1 MKFGIF
7 DHLDASGLPLA
18 ELYESRLRL
27 IEEYERAGF
36 NSYHLAEHHATPLGM
51 APSPSVFLAAAAQ
64 RTRRLLLGP
73 MVFTVALYHPLRLAE
88 EICMLDHLS
97 GGRLQLGFGRGVSP
111 IEMEMFGI
119 DPASGQARYLEAYQ
133 VIMKALS
140 STTLTHEGQFFQFRD
155 VPIQLAPLQQPH
167 PPLWYGVAMPAAAA
181 WAAQNGINVI
191 SLQPPG
197 NVRAVT
203 DRYREE
209 WAAAGKSAD
218 SLPFLGMGRHIVVAE
233 TDARA
238 QEMARRAYKR
248 WHANFWHLWVHH
260 NKTGAQ
266 PPYNA
271 YPADF
276 DVLLQRGQALAGSPD
291 TVRAAL
297 ASQADQAGVNYALL
311 DFAFGDLSLEE
322 SLHSLNLF
330 VKHIMP
336 EFVAAKTASA

>member
-1 MKFGIF
+1 MQFGIF
-7 DHLDASGLPLA
+7 DHLDASGLPLS
-18 ELYESRLRL
+18 ELYENRLKL
-27 IEEYERAGF
+27 IEHYERAGF
-36 NSYHLAEHHATPLGM
+36 HSYHLAEHHATPLGM

-111 IEMEMFGI
+111 IEMEMFGV
-119 DPASGQARYLEAYQ
+119 DPASGQARYLEAYE
-133 VIMKALS
+133 VIMKALT
-140 STTLTHEGQFFQFRD
+140 STTLTHEGKFFTFRD
-155 VPIQLAPLQQPH
+155 VPIQLAPLQRPH

-181 WAAQNGINVI
+181 WAAQNRINVV

-203 DRYREE
+203 DRYRQE
-209 WAAAGKSAD
+209 WSAAGHTPE
-218 SLPFLGMGRHIVVAE
+218 SLPFLGMGRHIVIAN
-233 TDARA
+233 TDTEA
-238 QEMARRAYKR
+238 QQIAKRAYQR

-260 NKTGAQ
+260 NKSNVQ

-276 DVLLQRGQALAGSPD
+276 DVLLQRGQALAGSPA

-297 ASQADQAGVNYALL
+297 ASQVEQAGVNYALL
-311 DFAFGDLSLEE
+311 DFAFGDLSQAE

-330 VKHIMP
+330 SEHIMP
-336 EFVAAKTASA
+336 EFVAATTSST